1 MIPASVESFVALLEQ
16 SHLLDEKAMAEV
28 RRLLPPLAGQTAP
41 GPFASEMV
49 GRGEVTKWQA
59 EKLLAGHQAFF
70 LGRYK
75 LMKPLGQGGM
85 GTVFLAE
92 QQGFGRLVALKI
104 LDRKFSSD
112 PASVARFEREIQAIA
127 ALQHPNIVGAYDA
140 GCVGNCHFLVMEFV
154 DGEDLGEILKRQPVI
169 PVSIAADY
177 VRQATLGLQYVH
189 EKGTVH
195 RDIKPSN
202 LFVSV
207 KAGQPAVV
215 KILDLGLARFSSA
228 AGEGG
233 ELTHTGQIMGT
244 PDYISPEQALDS
256 KSADIRADIFSLGCT
271 LYRALTGQL
280 PFAGNNVMEKLL
292 ARSQTKA
299 TPVSALRPEID
310 AGLSALVEKM
320 LARNPDD
327 RPQTPGEIAE
337 ALIPFLRSEDA
348 ATELVS
354 PGEST
359 SVAFRSAKGRSF
371 AERKTT
377 MTPENSSPV
386 RSPSAKLAAESRA
399 TVVVPPALPAVA
411 PRPEAARVNSEFD
424 QFLSNLTSEEAR
436 ADPTPER
443 GPAALVARTGN
454 AEPPTNGNDRK
465 PRQVIYWVSGLL
477 TVAAV
482 AVVGVF
488 LAIANQA
495 RARLHFEWPEDER
508 AGSQLQINDRDIA
521 VARAGEIHFEF
532 DAGGRFEIVA
542 RRPGFERFEKT
553 LQIRRGDAK
562 SIKPI
567 WIPTESKRREQ
578 EFAELQ
584 SKVEQLRPPGDAA
597 QRIPI
602 NEDSTRMKAEI
613 RDFQWKYPVTT
624 EANEAAHLASRFEW
638 PVDSLSRDRITP
650 EQRLLAGNGDPSRV
664 PPEIV
669 AIFGSGRQMHYL
681 NILAVTF
688 SPDGRFVAN
697 SSAEHSV
704 RVWDAK
710 TGDLVRAFNVPG
722 LEAEALAFSPDSRR
736 LVAALR
742 DRFGI
747 WNTDTWESEG
757 TLEAAGQRNFSLRF
771 DSKGKLYAVGEGVQ
785 ISVWDLDGKKL
796 LQQFQGGA
804 PRLQF
809 AVSPDEKLIAAGG
822 QDGEVSLFS
831 IDGQKLGG
839 VSIRFPVQGVW
850 LIKEGRTLVTAG
862 SDSGIRQWNVS
873 DPANPVPGIHFQ
885 TQKSRLAI
893 SKDGS
898 RLYASGENIGDPT
911 AWVFDLE
918 TGEAIGKIGD
928 DSTTVARAL
937 RISPDGST
945 LLTTSF
951 GGFRFWDVASGK
963 EKFASK
969 REPQCHLDR
978 IADIDVSPDGS
989 TLVSTALDMTILERD
1004 LATGQVQRRHRGSP
1018 SELAGGVACHPREKK
1033 FVFGDGSR
1041 LVSVDQ
1047 KSGAGVPLKD
1057 TVQGP
1062 FERIQYSLG
1071 GRHIFASTTDGR
1083 LCLWDV
1089 LTGKLERTVSPDA
1102 ARHFDLR
1109 SDGLLATFS
1118 SSRSTISVYSQNG
1131 ARHLADLDPQREQG
1145 GAVAW
1150 SPHGNLLAVAQFGE
1164 GAYHIDIWNIDERRR
1179 IRTVGSHQG
1188 WLFSSLA
1195 FSPDGRF
1202 LAGVRGEGKLEVWDL
1217 SRNSTYP
1224 EADIPVGGFGFICA
1238 RLRFTP
1244 DGRHVVTGNG
1254 NGTIYVVR
1262 LPEKLFD

>member
-1 MIPASVESFVALLEQ
+1 MIPASVESLIDLLEQ
-16 SHLLDEKAMAEV
+16 SHLLSSEVLTEV
-28 RRLLPPLAGQTAP
+28 RLRVSSSPDQTSP
-41 GPFASEMV
+41 DSFAFEMV
-49 GRGEVTKWQA
+49 RRGELTKWQA
-59 EKLLAGHQAFF
+59 EKLLAGHKAFF

-75 LMKPLGQGGM
+75 LMRPLGQGGM
-85 GTVFLAE
+85 GTVFLAN

-104 LDRKFSSD
+104 LDRRFSSD
-112 PASVARFEREIQAIA
+112 ASAVARFEREIQAVA

-154 DGEDLGEILKRQPVI
+154 EGEDLGELLKRQPVL
-169 PVSIAADY
+169 PVSVAADY
-177 VRQATLGLQYVH
+177 VRQAALGLEFVH
-189 EKGTVH
+189 EKGSVH
-195 RDIKPSN
+195 RDIKPGN

-207 KAGQPAVV
+207 KAGQPPVV

-228 AGEGG
+228 DGEGG

-271 LYRALTGQL
+271 LYRALTGKL

-299 TPVSALRPEID
+299 PLVSALRPEID
-310 AGLSALVEKM
+310 AGLSALVSKM
-320 LARNPDD
+320 LEKNPVD
-327 RPQTPGEIAE
+327 RPQTPGEVAE
-337 ALIPFLRSEDA
+337 ALLPFVQHEEH
-348 ATELVS
+348 ATSLDFSQVHRE
-354 PGEST
+354 
-359 SVAFRSAKGRSF
+359 
-371 AERKTT
+371 
-377 MTPENSSPV
+377 
-386 RSPSAKLAAESRA
+386 AESPA
-399 TVVVPPALPAVA
+399 TLKMEQAGNEPP
-411 PRPEAARVNSEFD
+411 PETARRVSSGFD
-424 QFLSNLTSEEAR
+424 QFLSNLTSE
-436 ADPTPER
+436 
-443 GPAALVARTGN
+443 AAQS
-454 AEPPTNGNDRK
+454 EPPPGLRVVSSGVRNARVGLTDGQKRNRK
-465 PRQVIYWVSGLL
+465 VIYWVSGLI

-488 LAIANQA
+488 LAIADQA

-508 AGSQLQINDRDIA
+508 ADAQLQINDRDNP
-521 VARAGEIHFEF
+521 VAKAGEIDFEF

-542 RRPGFERFEKT
+542 HRPGFERFEKSI
-553 LQIRRGDAK
+553 QIRRGDAK
-562 SIKPI
+562 SIKLV
-567 WIPTESKRREQ
+567 WVPTESKRREQ

-584 SKVEQLRPPGDAA
+584 SKIEQLRPPGDAI
-597 QRIPI
+597 QRFPI
-602 NEDSTRMKAEI
+602 GEDSTRLKGEI
-613 RDFQWKYPVTT
+613 RDFQWKYPVTI
-624 EANEAAHLASRFEW
+624 EANEAARLASRFEW

-688 SPDGRFVAN
+688 SPDGRFVA
-697 SSAEHSV
+697 SSGAEHSV

-710 TGDLVRAFNVPG
+710 TGDLMRAFNVPG
-722 LEAEALAFSPDSRR
+722 LEAEALTFSPDSQR

-757 TLEAAGQRNFSLRF
+757 QLDSAGQRNFNLRF

-796 LQQFQGGA
+796 IQQFQGGA

-822 QDGEVSLFS
+822 QDGEVTLFA

-839 VSIRFPVQGVW
+839 VSIEFPVQAVW
-850 LIKEGRTLVTAG
+850 FIKEGLTLVTAG
-862 SDSGIRQWNVS
+862 GDSTIRLWNVS

-918 TGEAIGKIGD
+918 TGEAVGKIGD

-951 GGFRFWDVASGK
+951 GGFRFWDVVSGK

-978 IADIDVSPDGS
+978 IADVDVSPDGS
-989 TLVSTALDMTILERD
+989 SLVSTALDMAILERD
-1004 LATGQVQRRHRGSP
+1004 LATGQVQRRHRGSL
-1018 SELAGGVACHPREKK
+1018 SELAGGIACHAREKK

-1041 LVSVDQ
+1041 LVSVYQ
-1047 KSGAGVPLKD
+1047 KSGAGVGLKD

-1062 FERIQYSLG
+1062 FERMQYSLD
-1071 GRHIFASTTDGR
+1071 GRHIFASTANGR

-1089 LTGKLERTVSPDA
+1089 LTGRLERTVAPGA

-1109 SDGLLATFS
+1109 SDGLLATSS
-1118 SSRSTISVYSQNG
+1118 SSRSTVSVYSENG
-1131 ARHLADLDPQREQG
+1131 ARHLTDLDPQREQG
-1145 GAVAW
+1145 GAVSW
-1150 SPHGNLLAVAQFGE
+1150 SPHGNLLAAAQFGE
-1164 GAYHIDIWNIDERRR
+1164 GAYHIDIWNIDERRK

-1202 LAGVRGEGKLEVWDL
+1202 LAGVRAEGKLEVWDM

-1224 EADIPVGGFGFICA
+1224 EVDIPVGGFGFICG
-1238 RLRFTP
+1238 RIRFTP

-1262 LPEKLFD
+1262 LPDKLFD